1 MRTSVHEVTCIG
13 CGCTDSHA
21 CEGAFGEGCHW
32 ISQNAKTRRGI
43 CSECAITMFNAI
55 LFPA

>member
-1 MRTSVHEVTCIG
+1 M
-13 CGCTDSHA
+13 
-21 CEGAFGEGCHW
+21 GAFGEGCYW
-32 ISQNAKTRRGI
+32 ISQNAKTGRGI